1 MMNVP
6 ILASN
11 LGGIS
16 EIVRDGENG
25 LLFEVG
31 NVEMLTKIIRKVCD
45 RGDLL
50 DSLRQSSPGV
60 YTLARN
66 LDDFESLYGELA
78 MAGTRERP

>member
-1 MMNVP
+1 VWYENTPFTVLEAQMMNVP

-50 DSLRQSSPGV
+50 DSMRQSKPG
-60 YTLARN
+60 A
-66 LDDFESLYGELA
+66 
-78 MAGTRERP
+78 